1 MSKKSKIAISALLAA
16 VSLTQT
22 CAFASELSDWAVS
35 DYQMANEAGLVSYS
49 VVANNMSAGIT
60 REQFC
65 ELAVN
70 LYRSLTEETLL
81 EPQVSVFEDTDNM
94 AVSQAYLY
102 GIVSGTSATTFEPK
116 KQVTRQEMAKML
128 VSTLNAAE
136 VSFAMAPNDDYSVI
150 SQFEDAADTS
160 SWAVG
165 SISTM
170 LNYDFMNGVTED
182 RLDPLGY
189 ATREQ
194 AIASVNR
201 SYNQFKQADVSLAL
215 PQITSIANGDE
226 RDLEDL
232 AVSWTP
238 VDGVHSYTVILKD
251 GEGAFITSKTVNDAT
266 SVVIPQSELSTDSDY
281 VVIVGGVLSN
291 GVEVYSLPV
300 DFSIKSAEPVVSA
313 TVGSRVENANS
324 EMAKAVIAEAEK
336 YLGVMYRYGGTS
348 PETGF
353 DCSGFCQYVFDKVGI
368 SLSRVSRDQ
377 YANDGVKVSKSELQ
391 PGDLVF
397 FGSGGSVSHVGIYMG
412 NGEMIHSPSTGKPVQ
427 YTSINSDYYTS
438 RYIGAKRVL

>member
-1 MSKKSKIAISALLAA
+1 MSRKSKITISALLAA

-70 LYRSLTEETLL
+70 LYRSLTDETLL
-81 EPQVSVFEDTDNM
+81 EPQVSIFEDTDNM

-150 SQFEDAADTS
+150 SQFDDAGDTS

-165 SISTM
+165 SVTTM

-182 RLDPLGY
+182 KLDPLGY

-201 SYNQFKQADVSLAL
+201 SYSQFKQEDVSLAL

-251 GEGAFITSKTVNDAT
+251 GNGSFITSKTVNDAT

-281 VVIVGGVLSN
+281 VVIVGGVMSN
-291 GVEVYSLPV
+291 GVEVYSLPI
-300 DFSIKSAEPVVSA
+300 DFSIKSADPVVA
-313 TVGSRVENANS
+313 DTGSKVQNANS
-324 EMAKAVIAEAEK
+324 EKAKAVLAEAEK

-348 PETGF
+348 PQTGF
-353 DCSGFCQYVFDKVGI
+353 DCSGFCQYVFSNSVGI
-368 SLSRVSRDQ
+368 SLHRVSRDQ
-377 YANDGVKVSKSELQ
+377 YAKDGVSVSKSELQ

-397 FGSGGSVSHVGIYMG
+397 FGSGGSVSHVGIYVG
-412 NGEMIHSPSTGKPVQ
+412 DGEMIHSPSTGKPVQ
-427 YTSINSDYYTS
+427 FTSINSDYYTS